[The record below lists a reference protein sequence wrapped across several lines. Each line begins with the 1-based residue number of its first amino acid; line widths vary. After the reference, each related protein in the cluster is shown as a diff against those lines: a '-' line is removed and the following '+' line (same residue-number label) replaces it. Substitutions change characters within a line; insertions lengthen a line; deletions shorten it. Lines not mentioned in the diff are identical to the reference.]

1 MAPKRAKKTTTRGSQ
16 AEQQAPLAIQGS
28 GSPST
33 SDGNTEHALLSE
45 LLENGAPDAESQQ
58 HRDGAGDGAEQAGE
72 GQEENQDRESEGGR
86 RGRGLNWRG
95 GEIRALVI
103 AIDAHGVFD
112 PNKTSAERQAAWV
125 PVATDVN
132 RWAEQ
137 AEGVVCADRSALAC
151 QTQWRKTVYKKLKEG
166 MRMSEIATGPSEKT
180 DEEWQPILAGLAV

>member
-1 MAPKRAKKTTTRGSQ
+1 MAPKRAKETTTQGSQ
-16 AEQQAPLAIQGS
+16 AGQQAPLAIQGS

-58 HRDGAGDGAEQAGE
+58 HQDGAGDGAEQVGE
-72 GQEENQDRESEGGR
+72 GQEGNQDPESEGF
-86 RGRGLNWRG
+86 
-95 GEIRALVI
+95 IRALVI
-103 AIDAHGVFD
+103 AMDVNGVFD

-132 RWAEQ
+132 RWEEQ

-180 DEEWQPILAGLAV
+180 DEEWQPILAG